1 MKVLGLFALALLWA
15 AEADFTYSSQSHV
28 ITQIRVASV
37 DNRTLE
43 VRAARVDIHGGRVLD
58 LFFSTFPVPRFIV
71 RVLNYDVLSPEL
83 AAALY
88 LASRW
93 SLWKVIEYNSSA
105 GYANTPFD
113 PDDGHHSIVSEHFL
127 WENVSDP
134 AEPRKWSPLHYARF
148 NVSTVNGTA
157 EVHEAYSFWT
167 NTRNGLIVKLSAF
180 YTNRAL
186 EFDDAKSVI
195 RPNGIKW
202 GLEIYNYPYTRNNT
216 NLALKV
222 GFDTQADILDP
233 PANLSSTD
241 RSPADTDTA
250 VDYLDLGNQ
259 SYHVWA
265 RQVELNGT
273 GCSASSSVNR
283 TVVKKT
289 ESANDTD
296 WNFPL
301 KTNDP
306 DVLLITKATR
316 IVYWSVLPVPFCQPN
331 LVSWDPEL
339 ISDQDL
345 SATGASSS
353 SSSSSSIG
361 SSGVSTGSSGVS
373 TGSTSTGSTST
384 GSAGSTGSSGSTTV
398 VPSFLMIGALVFVSL
413 KVQGTKD

>member
-1 MKVLGLFALALLWA
+1 
-15 AEADFTYSSQSHV
+15 
-28 ITQIRVASV
+28 
-37 DNRTLE
+37 
-43 VRAARVDIHGGRVLD
+43 
-58 LFFSTFPVPRFIV
+58 
-71 RVLNYDVLSPEL
+71 
-83 AAALY
+83 
-88 LASRW
+88 
-93 SLWKVIEYNSSA
+93 
-105 GYANTPFD
+105 
-113 PDDGHHSIVSEHFL
+113 
-127 WENVSDP
+127 
-134 AEPRKWSPLHYARF
+134 
-148 NVSTVNGTA
+148 VNGTA

-289 ESANDTD
+289 ESVNDTD
-296 WNFPL
+296 WDFPL

-306 DVLLITKATR
+306 DVLFITKATR

-331 LVSWDPEL
+331 LISWDPEL
-339 ISDQDL
+339 LSDQDL
-345 SATGASSS
+345 SASGSASSS
-353 SSSSSSIG
+353 SSSSSYSSSSYSSSIG
-361 SSGVSTGSSGVS
+361 GMSTGSSGMS

-384 GSAGSTGSSGSTTV
+384 GSTSGSITV

-413 KVQGTKD
+413 KVQETKD